1 MHVQYMFPLIG
12 EGRCANAG
20 GRLHFLVFLFMFYDV
35 LGCSSAKSF
44 TLYAVGLQDGPLGS
58 GLDVPLG
65 A

>member
-1 MHVQYMFPLIG
+1 MLRCVVHTCFHSL
-12 EGRCANAG
+12 GRANAG

-44 TLYAVGLQDGPLGS
+44 PLYAVRLKDGPLC
-58 GLDVPLG
+58 LDVPLS